1 MKVAD
6 DAKFY
11 EWEGKRI
18 GSGNMRITAE
28 HPDSVIEYD
37 LTFLTPWKS
46 TAKVR
51 FELES
56 LGDTTRAVWL
66 MESSLPF
73 FMFWMKKTMETLI
86 GMDFERGLN
95 MLKEYVEDGAIK
107 SKLEFIGK
115 GSYPGCQY
123 IGISTSGAIADV
135 GKLMT
140 NDFEK
145 LWNYLGK
152 NKDNIAGESFSIYH
166 KWEMVKQKV
175 SYTAGIPLQKVPDNL
190 PEGMIA
196 GAIPSIA
203 TPMVAVASK
212 DVSFIVLLAGTAF
225 LGDKILLKQ
234 QELLARAI
242 GNALKE
248 GGNKNVIIKE
258 LPNMNH
264 LFQVSET
271 GTMSEYATIEQT
283 FAPLVLQEVSGWK
296 LKQVS
301 E

>member
-135 GKLMT
+135 GKFMT